1 MMHYKET
8 DKRSIYILGKRGRYW
23 INENQKYLF
32 A

>member
-1 MMHYKET
+1 MRFKET
-8 DKRSIYILGKRGRYW
+8 DKRSICILGKRGSYW

>member
-1 MMHYKET
+1 MRYKET
-8 DKRSIYILGKRGRYW
+8 DKRSICILGNMGRYW